1 MIFKVVNSS
10 SLVWGIA
17 MRRYFY
23 DANDKLWAKSWE
35 IENQNEVKVGQ
46 NYENFYNQLE
56 KINSIIN
63 FNLLWP

>member
-1 MIFKVVNSS
+1 
-10 SLVWGIA
+10 